1 MAGDRPASYDEL
13 IAELDRANPVRSRPT
28 GLWPRLV
35 AGLVDLILA
44 ALVAMP
50 IGVFAENANIGLG
63 LYFLVLAPLMLRRFG
78 TTPGHAL
85 FETEVVPLHGERTT
99 FFQGAVRYLTM
110 CGPLMVGLVI
120 DAWAD
125 LADAE
130 TLRWVAG
137 ATTVVGV
144 AYPLLE
150 LARVALTTADAR
162 ALWDRAAGTRV
173 RYRLR
178 GTGSL
183 IPTGA
188 PISRG

>member
-1 MAGDRPASYDEL
+1 MVGLADAAIARMMAKRPADRPASYDEL

-85 FETEVVPLHGERTT
+85 RAGCDRILAVAPATPPTAALAAWRQVLAGFDALDRQGQMVEVARGLRLV
-99 FFQGAVRYLTM
+99 Q
-110 CGPLMVGLVI
+110 GLV
-120 DAWAD
+120 
-125 LADAE
+125 
-130 TLRWVAG
+130 G
-137 ATTVVGV
+137 AS
-144 AYPLLE
+144 
-150 LARVALTTADAR
+150 TA
-162 ALWDRAAGTRV
+162 
-173 RYRLR
+173 
-178 GTGSL
+178 S
-183 IPTGA
+183 
-188 PISRG
+188 S